1 MNKDDIKNA
10 LIALIAEEAN
20 ISVCSTYPSQN
31 IVYVKGVVENLRV
44 FYSLLKISSLSDST
58 LEADPY
64 YSDEVEKTMRVIY
77 AKEGYDFIKGKE
89 VIEAIYTHPAPF

>member
-1 MNKDDIKNA
+1 MNKDEIKDA
-10 LIALIAEEAN
+10 FVALIAEEAN
-20 ISVCSTYPSQN
+20 ISVGSTYASRN

-44 FYSLLKISSLSDST
+44 FYSLLKISNLSDST
-58 LEADPY
+58 LEADLY
-64 YSDEVEKTMRVIY
+64 CSDEVEKTMRVTY